1 MQTRPCSFFT
11 APGLEQQV
19 ASKNIKVKLDLLTN
33 IDMLL
38 IVGKGSRGGTCHAI
52 HQYLKASN
60 KYMGSIIGR

>member
-1 MQTRPCSFFT
+1 
-11 APGLEQQV
+11 
-19 ASKNIKVKLDLLTN
+19 
-33 IDMLL
+33 MLL